1 MSTLKVNS
9 IIPIAG
15 VATGQGGGVIQTLQ
29 VVKKDTSSW
38 SLDTSSTSFKETGVE
53 LTITPK
59 KASNIILIWCQGMFS
74 SDRAGENHLFTFSR
88 SSDNTNFCVGD
99 AASNRTR
106 VTSASELESQ
116 SRGAQ
121 FSCFAIDTDHNTTS
135 ANTYKLLATGNNG
148 SGTMYL
154 NRSHSD
160 DNQFYRS
167 RGVTTMII
175 QEVST

>member
-1 MSTLKVNS
+1 MSQLKVNS
-9 IIPIAG
+9 IIPVTG
-15 VATGQGGGVIQTLQ
+15 VATGQGGGVIQTLK

-38 SLDTSSTSFKETGVE
+38 ALDTSSNSFKETGVE

-74 SDRAGENHLFTFSR
+74 SDRAGEQHYFTFSR
-88 SSDNTNFCVGD
+88 SSDSSNFCIGD
-99 AASNRTR
+99 VSGSRTR
-106 VTSASELESQ
+106 ITSGMELQAQ
-116 SRGAQ
+116 SRAAQ

-154 NRSHSD
+154 NRTHSD
-160 DNQFYRS
+160 DNAFFRA

-175 QEVST
+175 QEIAT